1 MKRIKINVPMVFM
14 GCESSYDEADLV
26 MFGAPFDGTCS
37 YRPGSRFAG
46 AAVRTES
53 YGIETY
59 SPYLERDLADLSVFD
74 AGELDLPFG
83 NISEVLERIE
93 EAASEI
99 ISDGKKM
106 LMIGGEHLVTL
117 GAVRAAA
124 KKHP

>member
-74 AGELDLPFG
+74 AGELDLPSA
-83 NISEVLERIE
+83 ISPKVLERIGSGFGDIRQQKN
-93 EAASEI
+93 ADDWRRAPC
-99 ISDGKKM
+99 
-106 LMIGGEHLVTL
+106 VTL
-117 GAVRAAA
+117 R
-124 KKHP
+124 P